1 MTRKALIGAG
11 IVLFIAT
18 AVILVASIFSAGR
31 MNPNLFSSDLSG
43 SEKSLST
50 ISSEPSSNS
59 LANSQTADSL
69 QSKKTPQKAINETL
83 NLNEDTTA
91 LTEEYK
97 RIGKDELGC
106 QKLNSIAIKM
116 AEMQRNNFF
125 KNLSDQPS
133 GTLSE
138 DELLANALF
147 NNLGAHNE
155 RLDALTALKKENS
168 SSIVAYEILRLCA
181 LQPSHSQCSTETID
195 TITSAHQND
204 SQIWMQA
211 VNYFLATSQFELATN
226 AANSASQGTYS
237 TAVLPY
243 FIQYHN
249 QTLKNAG
256 VGDFHSNTVAAVG
269 LHAAFAQPLGHISK
283 WCKNTSNSRSTAQA
297 CLNLGKLWEL
307 HGTDKFE
314 RSFGLSIQGL
324 VYEAEENTQMLALT
338 EQKRK
343 DIYEKDSENEFEHL
357 ALVLSNES
365 LLNSYLE
372 HYAYGGQVYAA
383 NAVKTDIEDFKK
395 TLEYKTCYQ

>member
-1 MTRKALIGAG
+1 
-11 IVLFIAT
+11 
-18 AVILVASIFSAGR
+18 
-31 MNPNLFSSDLSG
+31 
-43 SEKSLST
+43 
-50 ISSEPSSNS
+50 
-59 LANSQTADSL
+59 
-69 QSKKTPQKAINETL
+69 
-83 NLNEDTTA
+83 
-91 LTEEYK
+91 
-97 RIGKDELGC
+97 
-106 QKLNSIAIKM
+106 
-116 AEMQRNNFF
+116 
-125 KNLSDQPS
+125 
-133 GTLSE
+133 
-138 DELLANALF
+138 
-147 NNLGAHNE
+147 
-155 RLDALTALKKENS
+155 
-168 SSIVAYEILRLCA
+168 
-181 LQPSHSQCSTETID
+181 
-195 TITSAHQND
+195 
-204 SQIWMQA
+204 MQA

-324 VYEAEENTQMLALT
+324 VYEAEEDTQMLALT

>member
-155 RLDALTALKKENS
+155 RLDALTALKKENG

-181 LQPSHSQCSTETID
+181 LQPSHSQ
-195 TITSAHQND
+195 
-204 SQIWMQA
+204 
-211 VNYFLATSQFELATN
+211 
-226 AANSASQGTYS
+226 GTYS
-237 TAVLPY
+237 TAVLPH

-256 VGDFHSNTVAAVG
+256 VGDFHTNTIAAVG